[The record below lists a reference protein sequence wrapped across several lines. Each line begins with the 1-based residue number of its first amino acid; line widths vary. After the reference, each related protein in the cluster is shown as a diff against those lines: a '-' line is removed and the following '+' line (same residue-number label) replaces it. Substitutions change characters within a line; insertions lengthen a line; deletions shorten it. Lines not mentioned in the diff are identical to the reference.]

1 MARKIECD
9 VPKLFAMW
17 NDTSLTRTEIARG
30 LSLTDK
36 QLDAMASRY
45 GLGPRGQRYRPPA
58 GSDPTPEEIAERA
71 AWCRA
76 RREEVAA
83 HERVEI
89 KAYHY
94 DSHTGLFTGLDTW
107 VA

>member
-1 MARKIECD
+1 MCD

-17 NDTSLTRTEIARG
+17 NDEALTRTEIARG
-30 LSLTDK
+30 LGLTDK

-58 GSDPTPEEIAERA
+58 SSDPTPEEILERA

-76 RREEVAA
+76 RRPTAEEDK
-83 HERVEI
+83 RVEI
-89 KAYHY
+89 RAYTY
-94 DSHTGLFTGLDTW
+94 DSHTGLFEAMDSGL
-107 VA
+107 V